1 MSNSAIDLLTFNIG
15 SKTLLT
21 WIKEHAS
28 IEVAS
33 EFINEFAMWDDYNT
47 DISCD
52 SCGPTIAYQSV
63 CVFCGAELVREFTI
77 TFTFS
82 VTVTAKDGD
91 TAAELASD
99 NVSVDDGYDDNVT
112 YNYDLEVNDTSE
124 TW

>member
-1 MSNSAIDLLTFNIG
+1 MSDKTIDLLTFNIG
-15 SKTLLT
+15 AKTLLT

-28 IEVAS
+28 IEVVS
-33 EFINEFAMWDDYNT
+33 EFINEFAMWDEYSTGVECDT
-47 DISCD
+47 CGTTISYD
-52 SCGPTIAYQSV
+52 SV
-63 CVFCGAELVREFTI
+63 CVFCGATLVREFTV

-82 VTVTAKDGD
+82 VTVTAKDSD